1 MRRIISFYIYKVSVY
16 IFSNESI
23 NIIKELSYII

>member
-1 MRRIISFYIYKVSVY
+1 MRRIISFYIYKVSIY

-23 NIIKELSYII
+23 SVIKGLDYII